1 MKFISSIYDKCTGIS
16 TVTVQHLGKKFIGS
30 AYVHPEEE
38 CPSELVG
45 CAYAEIR
52 AEIEALKYERSL
64 AKNKADMAIDFIKS
78 CKCYKNFDKDSDTA
92 KVLIKQLSKRV
103 QKVNDITDEINFRL
117 KQLEMLIKKREVIL
131 KAIEERKRTKE
142 ENKDN

>member
-1 MKFISSIYDKCTGIS
+1 MKFISSVYDEYTGIS

-38 CPSELVG
+38 YPSEFAG
-45 CAYAEIR
+45 CTYAEIR

-117 KQLEMLIKKREVIL
+117 KQLEMLMKKREVTL
-131 KAIEERKRTKE
+131 KAIQRYKRTKE
-142 ENKDN
+142 SNQSN